1 MNSLN
6 LELDSDDLR
15 TVDLDLD
22 LDLGNAT
29 EINITPNNNI
39 KNISL
44 GNTSFKTPNLS
55 VNNKKSD
62 IGLDLLVNKSKLGK
76 DDKKENSLGSMN
88 NSINLGNDFK
98 KENVSINVKEFDSNK
113 VAEPTLNL
121 FGDDILEKKKGE
133 PELLNLNS
141 IDLNDNPL
149 NIGDMKK
156 NDPLGDLNNPTIFN
170 NPEPI
175 KIQEKKIP
183 EVVIPPKEMSYEEV
197 QEEKFK
203 LLCILERLEKKG
215 IKTHKKFSMSSSY
228 EEMKHEFDRLKN
240 QRDMDQSVKF
250 QRKMLIAC
258 VTAIEFLNNKFDPFD
273 VKLEGWSENVHE
285 GINEYDDIFEELHE
299 KYKSK
304 ASMAPELRLL
314 LSLGG
319 SAFMFHLT
327 NTMFK
332 SSLPGMEDVMRQ
344 NPDLMKQFASA
355 AANTMGNNASTPVPS
370 SSGGGGGF
378 GGLGGGGGGGF
389 DLGNLMGSLGGG
401 GGGGGG
407 LGGFGNLMGD
417 LFGGGGG
424 GSGGDMNDSTSS
436 SRPSMNGPPDV
447 NGLMETLSNNNLN
460 SSTGSK
466 SINLDL

>member
-6 LELDSDDLR
+6 LELDSDDLK
-15 TVDLDLD
+15 TVDLNLNSI
-22 LDLGNAT
+22 DLGNPT

-44 GNTSFKTPNLS
+44 GNNSFKAPNLS
-55 VNNKKSD
+55 VNDKKSD
-62 IGLDLLVNKSKLGK
+62 IGLELLVNKSKLGK
-76 DDKKENSLGSMN
+76 DEKKENISLGSKTNTIDLN
-88 NSINLGNDFK
+88 NSSSVISPSFDK
-98 KENVSINVKEFDSNK
+98 IEVKEFDGRK
-113 VAEPTLNL
+113 VEEPFLNL
-121 FGDDILEKKKGE
+121 FGDD
-133 PELLNLNS
+133 LLNKKPEVSLGLNN

-149 NIGDMKK
+149 ELNLKMDDSIS
-156 NDPLGDLNNPTIFN
+156 NLNNPSIFDN
-170 NPEPI
+170 KP
-175 KIQEKKIP
+175 QENKIP
-183 EVVIPPKEMSYEEV
+183 EVKIHPREMSHEEI

-215 IKTHKKFSMSSSY
+215 IKSHKKFSMSSNY
-228 EEMKHEFDRLKN
+228 DEMKQEFDRLKN

-258 VTAIEFLNNKFDPFD
+258 VTAIEFLNTKFDPFD
-273 VKLEGWSENVHE
+273 VKLDGWSENVHE
-285 GINEYDDIFEELHE
+285 GINDYDDIFEELHE

-355 AANTMGNNASTPVPS
+355 TANTMSNNAREQAPVP

-378 GGLGGGGGGGF
+378 NLGNLMGGLGGGGGGG
-389 DLGNLMGSLGGG
+389 S
-401 GGGGGG
+401 GG
-407 LGGFGNLMGD
+407 LGGLGNLMGD
-417 LFGGGGG
+417 LFGGGDS
-424 GSGGDMNDSTSS
+424 GSDMNDSTSS

-447 NGLMETLSNNNLN
+447 NGLMESLSNNNK
-460 SSTGSK
+460 T
-466 SINLDL
+466 INLNM